1 MKKLT
6 IASAALVLGII
17 SSGFC
22 AKNAEPET
30 APAMSFEGAEKSAI
44 LDTSTL
50 TKRFDGNVRLIS
62 GIEEGQNFIVRY
74 FDMAKKDWVVFGS
87 ASLTSFADTAFV
99 KSRNSFGKRRWVAVT
114 PEKQGP
120 YKYEIAAIH
129 NDLYIYAFPAKFEV
143 DAATKEKAAIIDPSK
158 LAGKYR
164 DNIVIVNETQT
175 FSESFTV
182 YGFENKDGVWSK
194 IGKVKFE
201 ALKEDR
207 IVKTPYDDILA
218 FKYFAV
224 VPTSGKSYAYSTSAA
239 SHDLVITAK
248 E

>member
-1 MKKLT
+1 MKKLS
-6 IASAALVLGII
+6 IIGAALVLGLL

-22 AKNAEPET
+22 EKIAEPGT
-30 APAMSFEGAEKSAI
+30 APSMTFAGAEKSSV

-62 GIEEGQNFIVRY
+62 GVEEAQDFVVRY
-74 FDMAKKDWVVFGS
+74 FDAGKKDWIVLGP
-87 ASLTSFADTAFV
+87 ASLTGFGDTAFV
-99 KSRNSFGKRRWVAVT
+99 KSNSHLGKRRWVAVT
-114 PEKQGP
+114 PEKAAS

-129 NDLYIYAFPAKFEV
+129 NDLYIYAFPTNFEV
-143 DAATKEKAAIIDPSK
+143 DAATKAKAVIIDPSK
-158 LAGKYR
+158 HAGKYR
-164 DNIVIVNETQT
+164 DNIVVVNETKT

-182 YGFENKDGVWSK
+182 YGFEDKDGAWSK
-194 IGKVKFE
+194 VGKVKFE

-207 IVKTPYDDILA
+207 IVRTPYDDILA
-218 FKYFAV
+218 FKYFAI
-224 VPTSGKSYAYSTSAA
+224 VPTSGKSYTYTTTAA